1 MYTVK
6 YELYRCDYDRQ
17 SCVKTFSSLTAI
29 EDWLFD
35 QMQQPYERMWFP
47 SKEPER
53 IEATPVLYGPSIW
66 IYQITSPRGIEFTT
80 GRFTNGQKHWSEEV
94 KVWLKHCNERKNKPK
109 FVFA

>member
-66 IYQITSPRGIEFTT
+66 IYQITSPRG
-80 GRFTNGQKHWSEEV
+80 H
-94 KVWLKHCNERKNKPK
+94 
-109 FVFA
+109 